1 MITRKPMGTMKT
13 TTGTTALRR
22 RTFLRGMG
30 GIAVGLPFL
39 ETFAPR
45 KAAAQ
50 AAATP
55 KRMLVFFNSNGVNM
69 DKWFPTTYG
78 TLTSASLT
86 GTGIEP
92 LAPYASRILLP
103 RGIHQVPRGYGR
115 DPGGGDDHSRGVGCK
130 LTAAPLA
137 DSTERY
143 AQGVSV
149 DQVIAKAVNP
159 GGQGSLN
166 LMVGYR
172 TKDVL
177 GCISYVSSEQQASP
191 FQDPWKAFK
200 DWVTT
205 GSPAGGAGM
214 DLAAQRRQSVLDVVK
229 GDFDAL
235 KANPALS
242 AQDKTKLDM
251 HFSTI
256 RDVEKGSAAMGLPA
270 CTLPSA
276 RMSEL
281 MAVDPKTVTQD
292 SQYEKIGGMMADVA
306 ALALACDHNRVITFQ
321 WGSGAAGPIFSWLPP
336 DLNTMYNHHK
346 LSHGSTTD
354 GGTMDTLPEA
364 DWKAALFNIDQ
375 WYAKQLKYLLDRM
388 SGYAEP
394 GGSLLDNSVVM
405 YMNDLSDG
413 LAHSWMDLPIMLIG
427 GCKGYFKQGQYI
439 KMTSGKSTSNDTEV
453 PSNMLLTTLAN
464 AMGVPLTNFGSAPT
478 GKPGELTALK
488 A

>member
-1 MITRKPMGTMKT
+1 MTTKTTKT
-13 TTGTTALRR
+13 TTDNTATALRVR
-22 RTFLRGMG
+22 RRSFLRGMG

-69 DKWFPTTYG
+69 DKWFPSTYG
-78 TLTSASLT
+78 TLTSSSLM
-86 GTGIEP
+86 GTGLEP
-92 LAPYASRILLP
+92 LSSYAPRILLP
-103 RGIHQVPRGYGR
+103 RGIHQVPRGYAR
-115 DPGGGDDHSRGVGCK
+115 DPGGGDDHARGVGCK

-143 AQGVSV
+143 AQGVSI

-200 DWVTT
+200 DWVST
-205 GSPAGGAGM
+205 GASSGGAVM
-214 DLAAQRRQSVLDVVK
+214 DLAAQRRMSVLDVVK
-229 GDFDAL
+229 ADFDAL
-235 KANPALS
+235 KGNPALS
-242 AQDKTKLDM
+242 AQDRTKLDM

-256 RDVEKGSAAMGLPA
+256 RDVEKASAAMGSPA
-270 CTLPSA
+270 CTLPDA

-281 MAVDPKTVTQD
+281 MAIDPKTVTQD

-321 WGSGAAGPIFSWLPP
+321 WGSGATGPIFKWLPP
-336 DLNTMYNHHK
+336 DLNSMYGHHK

-375 WYAKQLKYLLDRM
+375 WYATQLKYLLDRM
-388 SGYAEP
+388 SSYAEP
-394 GGSLLDNSVVM
+394 GGTLLDNSVVM

-427 GCKGYFKQGQYI
+427 GCKGYFKQGQLI
-439 KMTSGKSTSNDTEV
+439 KMTSGKSTSNDTDA

-464 AMGVPLTNFGSAPT
+464 AMGVPMTNFGSAPT